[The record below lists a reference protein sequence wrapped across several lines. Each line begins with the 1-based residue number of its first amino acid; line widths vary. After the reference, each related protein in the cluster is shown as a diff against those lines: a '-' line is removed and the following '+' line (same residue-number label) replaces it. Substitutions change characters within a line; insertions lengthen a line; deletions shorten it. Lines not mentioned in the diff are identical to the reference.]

1 MICIDGDGSFLMNL
15 QELATATRYDIP
27 VIEVVIN
34 NHVLGMVR
42 QWQNLFYG
50 QRYSQTVLEDEVDY
64 VKVAEGLG
72 CTAIRVTRKEEI
84 VPALQQAIKA
94 KGPVVL
100 DCIIKEDDKVFPMV
114 SPGAAISDVFDA
126 EDLKG

>member
-1 MICIDGDGSFLMNL
+1 
-15 QELATATRYDIP
+15 
-27 VIEVVIN
+27 
-34 NHVLGMVR
+34 MVR

-50 QRYSQTVLEDEVDY
+50 QRYSQTVLEDGVDY

-114 SPGAAISDVFDA
+114 PGGQPLEAVFDDA
-126 EDLKG
+126 DMKAKQN